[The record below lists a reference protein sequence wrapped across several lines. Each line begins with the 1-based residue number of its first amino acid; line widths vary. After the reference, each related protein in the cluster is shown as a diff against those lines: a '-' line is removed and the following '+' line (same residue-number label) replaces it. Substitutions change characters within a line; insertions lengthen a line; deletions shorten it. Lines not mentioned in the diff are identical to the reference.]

1 MSRRGPGGWH
11 GWDPGAGQPGWEW
24 QRYGRRLFLRA
35 ALTMAVAVLLLAL
48 VVGGLI
54 ALVANLDLRT
64 VVIALLLLIGILA
77 VVGRMVGRG
86 LGRTWGPVRRLIEGL
101 GALADGDYSARVPD
115 AAAGPIR
122 PVVLSFNETARRLEE
137 SDEQRRRL
145 LADLGHE
152 LRTPLTVVRGEVEAM
167 LDGVHPSDPDHLE
180 VLLDEVTVL
189 ERLIEDLRTLSL
201 AEAGALTLHREPT
214 DLGALVGDV
223 ADAHRRSAAAAG
235 IDIEEDVADGGGDV
249 DGRPGPDEGGG
260 HQPGRQR
267 HPGDAAWG
275 TVVARGEEQRSLHLD
290 RGRRHGHRHPR
301 RGARPG
307 VRALPEEPAVAR
319 LGAGPHH
326 QPRPGPRPRRDHPH
340 HQHGGRR
347 HRGPGGHPDRWAAD
361 RTAAAEMTE
370 PLHFLRSGMASP
382 GRVVVAFG

>member
-235 IDIEEDVADGGGDV
+235 IDIDEDVAEGTGDV
-249 DGRPGPDEGGG
+249 MVDPVRLRE
-260 HQPGRQR
+260 
-267 HPGDAAWG
+267 
-275 TVVARGEEQRSLHLD
+275 VVTNLVVNAI
-290 RGRRHGHRHPR
+290 
-301 RGARPG
+301 
-307 VRALPEEPAVAR
+307 RAMP
-319 LGAGPHH
+319 
-326 QPRPGPRPRRDHPH
+326 
-340 HQHGGRR
+340 HGGRLTLAVR
-347 HRGPGGHPDRWAAD
+347 HNGATTSIVVGDTGTGIP
-361 RTAAAEMTE
+361 AAEVE
-370 PLHFLRSGMASP
+370 RVFERFQKSPLSP
-382 GRVVVAFG
+382 GSGLGLTISRDLVRAHGGTIHITSTEGVGTEVRVDIPADGQRSAPPPPR

>member
-1 MSRRGPGGWH
+1 
-11 GWDPGAGQPGWEW
+11 
-24 QRYGRRLFLRA
+24 
-35 ALTMAVAVLLLAL
+35 MAVAVLLLAL

-64 VVIALLLLIGILA
+64 VVIAILLLIGSLA

-115 AAAGPIR
+115 DAAGPMR
-122 PVVLSFNETARRLEE
+122 PVVRSFNETARRLEE
-137 SDEQRRRL
+137 SDDHRRRL

-214 DLGALVGDV
+214 DLGALVVDI

-235 IDIEEDVADGGGDV
+235 IDIDLAVAEGGGDV
-249 DGRPGPDEGGG
+249 MVDPVRMRE
-260 HQPGRQR
+260 
-267 HPGDAAWG
+267 
-275 TVVARGEEQRSLHLD
+275 VVTNLIVNAI
-290 RGRRHGHRHPR
+290 
-301 RGARPG
+301 
-307 VRALPEEPAVAR
+307 RAMP
-319 LGAGPHH
+319 
-326 QPRPGPRPRRDHPH
+326 
-340 HQHGGRR
+340 HGGRLLLEVTSNAASTSVVVGDTGTGIPADDLEHVFER
-347 HRGPGGHPDRWAAD
+347 FQKSPRSPGSGLGLTISRDLVRAHGGTIDISSTEGVGTEVRVDIPHDGL
-361 RTAAAEMTE
+361 RTA
-370 PLHFLRSGMASP
+370 PPPQR
-382 GRVVVAFG
+382 